1 MKIKEW
7 FTANGKKI
15 LNYIIAFII
24 GFLVASTVI
33 LNISNRRINRAD
45 IEIATLGLQLSAARG
60 EVERAGTTISNIRK
74 LQSDLT
80 EGLGSNN
87 TELHSVI
94 ERLQLIAEKVRHIE
108 DELNDYYADSGSRT
122 DIHDD

>member
-45 IEIATLGLQLSAARG
+45 IEIATLGLQLSAARE

-122 DIHDD
+122 DIHDN